1 MNVNQSFFSGNG
13 NANFFSE
20 YASIRNG
27 SYGRLLKAYYGKGQT
42 SGTTS
47 TGTQRNRSNVLE
59 QILEERKHPKVS
71 KEAEKANSDLTS
83 GVAKLK
89 NSVTALQND
98 KTYTNTENGQNASD
112 KVASALKTFVSDYND
127 VVNSAKK
134 STLSN
139 KTAHI
144 ASMMKS
150 TAANADKLKEMGITI
165 NKNGT
170 LQYNEGMAKKADI
183 SKVQELFSSKNSMS
197 YGSTVASRLQFTGIT
212 SSVTGSTEKDDT
224 TGSSSVSSAAA
235 LKTDS
240 ELLASDKLYEKVKD
254 QNGNETGKYDI
265 DKILSAAKSFVKNYN
280 GMFDSVK
287 SSTNAGALANMS
299 YIREKTAKNKEALKQ
314 FGINLDEKNNRLTID
329 EETFK
334 KSDMSQVQKFFKDY
348 APSISTYASLV
359 DHYTT
364 SMAKNANGYT
374 ATGTYNVQGNTNFS
388 DAI

>member
-13 NANFFSE
+13 NANFFSD

-47 TGTQRNRSNVLE
+47 AGTQRNTSNVLE

-98 KTYTNTENGQNASD
+98 KTYTNTENGQSAAD
-112 KVASALKTFVSDYND
+112 KVASALKTYVSDYNN
-127 VVNSAKK
+127 VVNAAKK
-134 STLSN
+134 STMSN
-139 KTAHI
+139 QTSHI
-144 ASMMKS
+144 AGMMKS

-170 LQYNEGMAKKADI
+170 LQFNEGMAKKADI
-183 SKVQELFSSKNSMS
+183 SKVQELFSPKNSMS

-212 SSVTGSTEKDDT
+212 SSAAGSTEKEDS
-224 TGSSSVSSAAA
+224 TGSASVSSAAA
-235 LKTDS
+235 LKADS

-254 QNGNETGKYDI
+254 QNGNATGRYDI

-280 GMFDSVK
+280 GMFDAVK
-287 SSTNAGALANMS
+287 SGTNASALANLAN
-299 YIREKTAKNKEALKQ
+299 IRDKTAKNKEALAQ
-314 FGINLDEKNNRLTID
+314 FGIQLDGNNRLKID

-348 APSISTYASLV
+348 APSVSTYASLV
-359 DHYTT
+359 DHYMT

-374 ATGTYNVQGNTNFS
+374 AAGTYNVQGNTNFS

>member
-47 TGTQRNRSNVLE
+47 AGTQRNRSNVLE

-183 SKVQELFSSKNSMS
+183 SKIQELFSSKNSMS

-364 SMAKNANGYT
+364 SMAENGKK
-374 ATGTYNVQGNTNFS
+374 
-388 DAI
+388 